1 MVSWTVK
8 DYHTFLM
15 FFVRILP
22 KLFEAERCT
31 VFIIEMGTEKICSMY
46 GTGIEGKRIEPPRK
60 GSIVGKVITSRLI
73 RLDS

>member
-1 MVSWTVK
+1 
-8 DYHTFLM
+8 M